1 MRRVL
6 FVSEY
11 ELLFFSAEDI
21 KASITEPINVY
32 EMFMNHGTYYVRII
46 KIPHY

>member
-1 MRRVL
+1 MISHTRI
-6 FVSEY
+6 VS
-11 ELLFFSAEDI
+11 ADI

-32 EMFMNHGTYYVRII
+32 EIFMNHGTYYVRII